1 MLNQNAYP
9 SKEAVNRACL
19 LFSGYYVLEHCNVER
34 EDRLHG
40 RGCFLRPFSR
50 NEKMDCVLLGAKIEV
65 QTFLN
70 VH

>member
-34 EDRLHG
+34 EDRLYG
-40 RGCFLRPFSR
+40 RGCFLRPLSR
-50 NEKMDCVLLGAKIEV
+50 NENFDCVLLGAKIEV